1 MNKLEIFM
9 KKHSSIL
16 LSVASGIGLVTTTVL
31 AIKATPKALE
41 LIEEEKKKRSKI
53 ITKTIYADNQSYSKT
68 ETVYEDLSTLDII
81 RVAWKPYIPTG
92 ISMFST
98 LICIFGNTYLNY
110 KTQASLI
117 SAYAVLDRS
126 YKEYVANT
134 KELYGEDADRE
145 IRQKIANAH
154 YDDSNYIHREDKK
167 LFFEFQT
174 MRYFE
179 STMEDLI
186 KAENMLNQEL
196 AASGRVSMND
206 FFRFLHLDPLPY
218 ANHVGWCDHGDYHEI
233 EFQHEKMELD
243 DGLEC
248 ILINM
253 DAWSIDFDNH

>member
-9 KKHSSIL
+9 KKHSSML

-41 LIEEEKKKRSKI
+41 LIEEEKKKRSKVV
-53 ITKTIYADNQSYSKT
+53 TKTIYADNQSYSKT

-154 YDDSNYIHREDKK
+154 YDDS
-167 LFFEFQT
+167 
-174 MRYFE
+174 
-179 STMEDLI
+179 

>member
-9 KKHSSIL
+9 KKHSSML
-16 LSVASGIGLVTTTVL
+16 LSAASGIGLVTTTVL

-41 LIEEEKKKRSKI
+41 LIEEEKKKRSKVV
-53 ITKTIYADNQSYSKT
+53 TKTIYANNQSYSNT
-68 ETVYEDLSTLDII
+68 ETIYEDLSTLDII
-81 RVAWKPYIPTG
+81 KVAWKPYIPTS

-134 KELYGEDADRE
+134 KELYSEDADRE

-179 STMEDLI
+179 STIEDLI

-218 ANHVGWCDHGDYHEI
+218 ANHVGWCDHGNYHEI
-233 EFQHEKMELD
+233 EFQHEKMKLD

-253 DAWSIDFDNH
+253 DAWSLDFDNY

>member
-1 MNKLEIFM
+1 MNKLEVFM
-9 KKHSSIL
+9 KKHSSVL
-16 LSVASGIGLVTTTVL
+16 LSVASSIGLVTTTVL
-31 AIKATPKALE
+31 AIKATPKALA
-41 LIEEEKKKRSKI
+41 LIEEEKKKKSKLV
-53 ITKTIYADNQSYSKT
+53 TKTIYADNQK
-68 ETVYEDLSTLDII
+68 YESQEVINGNLSVLDTAK
-81 RVAWKPYIPTG
+81 VAWKPYIPMG

-110 KTQASLI
+110 KTQTSLI

-126 YKEYVANT
+126 YKEYVEKT
-134 KELYGEDADRE
+134 KELYGDNADKE
-145 IRQKIANAH
+145 IRKKIVNSN
-154 YDDSNYIHREDKK
+154 YDPSNYIHREDKK

-179 STMEDLI
+179 STMSDLI

-196 AASGRVSMND
+196 AATGRVSMNN

-233 EFQHEKMELD
+233 EFTHEKMTLD

-253 DAWSIDFDNH
+253 DAWSLDFDNH